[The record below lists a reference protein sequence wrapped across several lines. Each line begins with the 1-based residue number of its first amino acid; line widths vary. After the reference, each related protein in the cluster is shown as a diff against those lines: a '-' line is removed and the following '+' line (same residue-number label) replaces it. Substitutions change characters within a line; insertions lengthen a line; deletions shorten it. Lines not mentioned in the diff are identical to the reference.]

1 MKQVWLIFLL
11 LFGASEVGAN
21 ESIDIK
27 KLRQQYYAAVQSADA
42 TEKLYKELK
51 RNAKPSPLI
60 VAYTG
65 SLEALRAKHALNP
78 YNKLQ
83 YLKEADNTMKRA
95 VKADPDNIEIR
106 FLRFSYQYYVPEFL
120 GYSENKEEDVKSIVA
135 LIKAGNFA
143 QADKSLVQNVVRF
156 LEETKSVQKE
166 ELRQLKQLTGA

>member
-1 MKQVWLIFLL
+1 MRYVLLISLL
-11 LFGASEVGAN
+11 LVGLGEVGAN
-21 ESIDIK
+21 ETIDLR
-27 KLRQQYYAAVQSADA
+27 KLRQQYYAAVQSADE

-51 RNAKPSPLI
+51 RNTKPSPLI

-83 YLKEADNTMKRA
+83 YLKEADKTMKRA

-106 FLRFSYQYYVPEFL
+106 FLRYSYQYYVPEFL

-166 ELRQLKQLTGA
+166 DLKQLKQLTGA